1 MNETELIALL
11 KEGDAGAFKYIVD
24 QWKDMVYN
32 TSLGIVQHS
41 EEAADVSQD
50 VFVQVFES
58 VGQFKGD
65 AKFSTWLY
73 RIAVTKSLDHLRKK
87 KRKKRFAYVQSL
99 FGLNEEE
106 VPTIAD
112 NRFFHPGVVLEQKE
126 NAAILMNAI
135 SQLPENQKSA
145 FVLHKMEGLSYL
157 EVASVLECSLS
168 SVESL
173 MHRAKLNLKKILKEY
188 YQNNQ
193 S

>member
-1 MNETELIALL
+1 MNEAELIALL
-11 KEGDAGAFKYIVD
+11 KAGDAEAFKYIVH
-24 QWKDMVYN
+24 QWQDMVYN
-32 TSLGIVQHS
+32 TSLGIVQHA

-58 VGQFKGD
+58 IAQFKGD

-99 FGLNEEE
+99 FGLNDEEL
-106 VPTIAD
+106 PTITE
-112 NRFFHPGVVLEQKE
+112 NPFFHPGVLLEQKE
-126 NAAILMNAI
+126 NAAILMQAI

-157 EVASVLECSLS
+157 EVAEVMECSLS

-173 MHRAKLNLKKILKEY
+173 MHRAKLNLKKLLKEY
-188 YQNNQ
+188 YQNI
-193 S
+193 